1 MKPKP
6 LHPGQ
11 TVFFVVQPRFMNVD
25 IRVIV
30 DVTQGALDL
39 YMSLSDDTFVVNV
52 NSSTGT
58 HTVSI
63 LILSTSSLLVCC
75 ILYTPE
81 IIVSNVA
88 LQVEI
93 DPKFHW
99 REEEYKDMSGSTHR
113 RLSVVEVSAGSED
126 VAANGSF
133 TRTTNTDYIKPN
145 LFMVIDQEAHD
156 LTTFVTIMQKNTF
169 LIVRNLK
176 DRLVLTLPQDR
187 HDLGSTKFYLA
198 LTAVG
203 PDPQNGD
210 TSPRL
215 SYGIIFFRQDQLHI
229 DLFVFFS
236 VFFSCFFLFLAA
248 CVVAWKAKQAADVRR
263 ARRRHVVE
271 MLHMAKRPFATVTLL
286 LDFSRDSDDL
296 SASHSS
302 TASTS
307 QSPHR
312 KKQRKQHTPSVGD
325 IRPIA
330 VEPTDDGVAA
340 VGTVF
345 LRLPGGREAPVRL
358 ALASSLILLAR
369 VYPLNGRAFLRRR
382 SSHAP
387 S

>member
-39 YMSLSDDTFVVNV
+39 YMSPSDDTFVVNV
-52 NSSTGT
+52 NSSTGA

-63 LILSTSSLLVCC
+63 PSLISLLFCF
-75 ILYTPE
+75 ILYVPE
-81 IIVSNVA
+81 FVA
-88 LQVEI
+88 PSVLLQVEI

-99 REEEYKDMSGSTHR
+99 REEEYKDMSGGSHR
-113 RLSVVEVSAGSED
+113 RLSVVEVSAGSD
-126 VAANGSF
+126 DFAANGST
-133 TRTTNTDYIKPN
+133 TRTTSADYMKPN
-145 LFMVIDQEAHD
+145 VYMVKDREAHG
-156 LTTFVTIMQKNTF
+156 LTTFVTITQKNTF

-176 DRLVLTLPQDR
+176 NRLVLTLPQDR

-198 LTAVG
+198 LTAVL
-203 PDPQNGD
+203 PTPQNGD
-210 TSPRL
+210 TSSRP

-248 CVVAWKAKQAADVRR
+248 CVVAWKAKQAADVRH
-263 ARRRHVVE
+263 ARHLHVVE

-286 LDFSRDSDDL
+286 LDFSRDSDDPSGSL
-296 SASHSS
+296 SS

-312 KKQRKQHTPSVGD
+312 KKQRKQQSVGD
-325 IRPIA
+325 IRPVA

-345 LRLPGGREAPVRL
+345 VRLPGGREAPVRL